1 MAGWLFFDLVDFGLF
16 HGADYQHYDD
26 QQENSYDCWD
36 QKNEILADL
45 TNVSKRYCDVI
56 SAGVIVADWKV

>member
-1 MAGWLFFDLVDFGLF
+1 
-16 HGADYQHYDD
+16 
-26 QQENSYDCWD
+26 
-36 QKNEILADL
+36 LADL